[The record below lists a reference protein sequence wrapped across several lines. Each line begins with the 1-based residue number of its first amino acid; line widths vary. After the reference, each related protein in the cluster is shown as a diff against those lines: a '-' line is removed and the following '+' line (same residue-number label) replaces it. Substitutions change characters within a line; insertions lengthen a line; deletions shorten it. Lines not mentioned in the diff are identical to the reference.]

1 MLSSAPEQTPTPA
14 PSEPKLTIVHT
25 VPVRAADAAAMVP
38 PAPDLNKP
46 GADQL
51 TPDQPR
57 RLDVETL
64 LAKAPAASEE
74 VASAPPATPIAA
86 PTAKTGGGE
95 DGKASWLGMLM
106 IVLGG
111 AALLSSSRTL
121 RQVLLAARF
130 PDART
135 ERSVF
140 AHDGL
145 NEPSFARSAFVSP
158 ASGEP
163 SLSAATRR
171 PLAAVPSREAA
182 WDEAIGAVA
191 ALTAPVSPDAFF
203 KKARNG

>member
-1 MLSSAPEQTPTPA
+1 V

-25 VPVRAADAAAMVP
+25 VRVTDAAAMVP

-46 GADQL
+46 GADQP

-64 LAKAPAASEE
+64 LAKAPAAGEE
-74 VASAPPATPIAA
+74 VASATPAMPIAA
-86 PTAKTGGGE
+86 PTAKMGGSEGWM
-95 DGKASWLGMLM
+95 ASWLGVLM

-111 AALLSSSRTL
+111 AALLSASL
-121 RQVLLAARF
+121 RQALLAARF

-135 ERSVF
+135 ELPVF
-140 AHDGL
+140 AHDGP
-145 NEPSFARSAFVSP
+145 NEPSFSRSAPVSP
-158 ASGEP
+158 ASGETR
-163 SLSAATRR
+163 LSAATRR
-171 PLAAVPSREAA
+171 PLAAAPSREAA

-191 ALTAPVSPDAFF
+191 ALTAPVSPEAFF